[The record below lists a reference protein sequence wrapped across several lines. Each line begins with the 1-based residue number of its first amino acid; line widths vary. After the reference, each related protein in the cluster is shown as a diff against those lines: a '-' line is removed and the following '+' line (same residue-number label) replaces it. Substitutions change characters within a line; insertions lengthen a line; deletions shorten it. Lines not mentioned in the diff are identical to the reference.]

1 MASASITITDD
12 EGTGQVTVSADFGDK
27 LDDSSQ
33 AHAMIYQLL
42 SGVLGA
48 AKNYTAIEDTAGDLK
63 GESAE
68 PSRIITSEGAN

>member
-12 EGTGQVTVSADFGDK
+12 EAPGQVTVSSDFGGK
-27 LDDSSQ
+27 LDEKSQ

-48 AKNYTAIEDTAGDLK
+48 AKNYTVIEDTAGDLK

-68 PSRIITSEGAN
+68 PNRIITTEGAK